1 MQETPLAQ
9 HLAVAAV
16 SNDYLSIAQP
26 LAERL
31 GLALLRAPDLAT
43 CVDYEF
49 VLLVDAQGIS
59 LQQTGKKAPGP
70 IRADFIGGS
79 VNHRRKFGGGKGQ
92 MIAKAIGVKSGVY
105 PAVLD
110 VTAGLGKDAFVL
122 ATLGCSLTMVE
133 RSPVV
138 HCLLADGLARALDYA
153 RLQDSDLLQ
162 IVERMQL
169 VHRDSLAFLQAMDT
183 AQRPDVIYVD
193 PMFPER
199 SKAADVKKE
208 MKAFHTIVGRDLD
221 AGQLLELCLT
231 AAKYRVVVKRPRKA
245 PTVNERQPSYQLE
258 GKSSRYDIYTL
269 QKLPDKITA

>member
-1 MQETPLAQ
+1 MQETSLAQ
-9 HLAVAAV
+9 QLAVAAV
-16 SNDYLSIAQP
+16 SGDYTAIAQP

-31 GLALLRAPDLAT
+31 GLALLAAPDLRAHS
-43 CVDYEF
+43 DHEF
-49 VLLVDAQGIS
+49 VLLVGSEGIS

-70 IRADFIGGS
+70 IRADFVAGS
-79 VNHRRKFGGGKGQ
+79 ANHRRKFGGGKGQ
-92 MIAKAIGVKSGVY
+92 MIAKAVGLKAGLY
-105 PAVLD
+105 PTVLD

-138 HCLLADGLARALDYA
+138 HTLLADGLARAEKHA
-153 RLQDSDLLQ
+153 RLQDPELMQ

-169 VHRDSLAFLQAMDT
+169 VQGDSFSFLESIGEHQK
-183 AQRPDVIYVD
+183 PDVIYVD

-199 SKAADVKKE
+199 SKTADVKKE

-221 AGQLLELCLT
+221 ADQLLALCLAT
-231 AAKYRVVVKRPRKA
+231 AKYRVVVKRPRKA
-245 PTVNERQPSYQLE
+245 PTLNQRQPSYQLR

-269 QKLPDKITA
+269 G